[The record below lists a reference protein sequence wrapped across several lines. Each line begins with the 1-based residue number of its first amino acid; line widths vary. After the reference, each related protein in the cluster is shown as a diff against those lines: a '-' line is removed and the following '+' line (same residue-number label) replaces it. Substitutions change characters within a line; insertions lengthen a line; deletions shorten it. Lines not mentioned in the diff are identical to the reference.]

1 MNRKIKIII
10 SAVSA
15 LFIISIIFS
24 VIILRPSG
32 KRTVEIVQDGEV
44 IYTFDLNTEPDR
56 SIVIESPNGTS
67 NTVTI
72 EKGEIFISSA
82 ECPDKTCVNMGKLKS
97 GNLPIVCLPNH
108 LVIRFREE
116 N

>member
-1 MNRKIKIII
+1 MNKKIKIII
-10 SAVSA
+10 SAVSV

-24 VIILRPSG
+24 VIILRPSE
-32 KRTVEIVQDGEV
+32 KRTVEIVQDGEI

-56 SIVIESPNGTS
+56 SIVIKSPNGRS

-72 EKGEIFISSA
+72 ENGEIFISSA

-97 GNLPIVCLPNH
+97 ENLPIVCLPNH
-108 LVIRFREE
+108 LLIRFCGEE
-116 N
+116 

>member
-10 SAVSA
+10 SVIAII
-15 LFIISIIFS
+15 FIISVIFS
-24 VIILRPSG
+24 VIILKPSE
-32 KRTVEIVQDGEV
+32 KNIVEVVQDGEV

-56 SIVIESPNGTS
+56 SIIIESSDGSS

-72 EKGEIFISSA
+72 ENGEIFISSA

-97 GNLPIVCLPNH
+97 EGMPIVCLPNR
-108 LVIRFREE
+108 LVIRFSDK
-116 N
+116 